1 MNLLGTKT
9 ALGIIAGVIVAF
21 FVTFGG
27 WPGLLWL
34 LLFVAI
40 GGVIGAQLDG
50 RVDIAEIISAGSGR
64 GRS

>member
-1 MNLLGTKT
+1 MNILGSKT
-9 ALGIIAGVIVAF
+9 ALGILIGVIVAF

-34 LLFVAI
+34 LLFVAV

-50 RVDIAEIISAGSGR
+50 RIDVADLIATGSGR